1 MGTPS
6 RAGAPTNDQG
16 RNPSPHTERAGA
28 LAAPERVGRAAALA
42 DVDRPVD
49 DRRRRLEEAV
59 AVGAHLEVDVDAELG
74 RVVREQVREGLLLGV
89 VLERPRARRG
99 VALERVGQR
108 AQVRLVLVAQQPR
121 ASSSFDGGSPFANG
135 AMRPGPSRPAAAPR
149 GPRRG
154 SAAGAAPP
162 GTRRSATCSPRGP
175 RGGGGSA
182 RPATPSRPPA

>member
-1 MGTPS
+1 M
-6 RAGAPTNDQG
+6 
-16 RNPSPHTERAGA
+16 
-28 LAAPERVGRAAALA
+28 PERVGRAAALA

-108 AQVRLVLVAQQPR
+108 AQVRLVPVAQQLAEGVELLRRR
-121 ASSSFDGGSPFANG
+121 AAVLK
-135 AMRPGPSRPAAAPR
+135 RHHAP
-149 GPRRG
+149 PDRRG
-154 SAAGAAPP
+154 
-162 GTRRSATCSPRGP
+162 
-175 RGGGGSA
+175 
-182 RPATPSRPPA
+182 RPQRLEALRMDLADLLANPANRALLKK